1 MDTGLVIPLVRLVEV
16 LEEVLTAADVCV
28 VDGAEEEE
36 ETRGEAE
43 AVMAWAAVA
52 AEE

>member
-28 VDGAEEEE
+28 VDGEEEE